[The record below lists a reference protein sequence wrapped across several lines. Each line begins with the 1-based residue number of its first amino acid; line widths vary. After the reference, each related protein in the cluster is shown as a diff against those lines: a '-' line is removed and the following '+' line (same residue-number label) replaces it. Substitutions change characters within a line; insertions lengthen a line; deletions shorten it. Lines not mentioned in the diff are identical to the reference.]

1 MLKEY
6 LVKKALDASFIV
18 AKEAVRGILREK
30 KVRLTTTRDEIQ
42 ASLEMHIQSI
52 NNWSEEVSFNDLRKA
67 KLTTEVFIPLDLF
80 VYPRRIRIHAH
91 ESIQSIPLAK
101 LFAEDPRHFILL
113 GQPGAGKT
121 TSMKY
126 LCQLLLH
133 DEQFHPERFSFPIL
147 VRCRELSKEIDQS
160 DATFLFDYIFRT
172 LGLRL
177 RLPTSLKG
185 NDRYIRAERNALRQ
199 KVVINFLESLRV
211 LLIVDGFDEIAKYAY
226 REKCL
231 SDITK
236 LANQLNK
243 STLVLTSRTGDFD
256 YNVPNAGQYEICP
269 LNESQITS
277 FANAWLEDPK
287 RAKDFLGKVKKTPF
301 ADAAIRP
308 LTLAHLCA
316 IYDRIEDIPEKPK
329 TIYKKIVGL
338 LLEEWDQQRSIKRKS
353 KYAHFEPDR
362 KYDFLCHLAYALT
375 VILRTTVFSSED
387 LLRVYH
393 EIRDEFGLEEREARR
408 VIAEIETH
416 NGLFLQSGYE
426 QYEFAHKSLQEFLA
440 AEFLVKLPSIPQ
452 WNRLSRLPNEAAI
465 AVAVSSSPGTYF
477 AELVFRRL
485 NKQLLTDDFLRAFL
499 TRLLIEKPDLRS
511 EASVQLA
518 LLSLLSQYLDMN
530 FVKGGQPWSFQADAL
545 LNGWESFIK
554 KYHSKSLIRVLQC
567 YESERIYDTKQT
579 DLIHRLTLD
588 RKSVANDLQRLMSVF
603 PKTLLLR
610 TSLIHHKSKRT

>member
-1 MLKEY
+1 M
-6 LVKKALDASFIV
+6 DA
-18 AKEAVRGILREK
+18 R
-30 KVRLTTTRDEIQ
+30 
-42 ASLEMHIQSI
+42 
-52 NNWSEEVSFNDLRKA
+52 
-67 KLTTEVFIPLDLF
+67 
-80 VYPRRIRIHAH
+80 
-91 ESIQSIPLAK
+91 ESIQSIALAK
-101 LFAEDPRHFILL
+101 LFDEDPRHFILL

-147 VRCRELSKEIDQS
+147 IRCRELSKEISQS
-160 DATFLFDYIFRT
+160 EPTFLFDYVFRT

-177 RLPTSLKG
+177 RLPRSLKG
-185 NDRYIRAERNALRQ
+185 DDRYIRAERNALRQ
-199 KVVINFLESLRV
+199 KLVINFLESLRV
-211 LLIVDGFDEIAKYAY
+211 LLIVDGFDEIAKHAY

-231 SDITK
+231 SDVTK
-236 LANQLNK
+236 LTNQLTR

-269 LNESQITS
+269 LNDNQISS

-287 RAKDFLGKVKKTPF
+287 RAKDFLAKVKKTPF
-301 ADAAIRP
+301 ADTAIRP

-316 IYDRIEDIPEKPK
+316 IYDRIGDIPEKPK
-329 TIYKKIVGL
+329 TIYKKIVAL
-338 LLEEWDQQRSIKRKS
+338 LLEEWDQQRSIKRRS

-362 KYDFLCHLAYALT
+362 KYDFLCHIAYALT
-375 VILRTTVFSSED
+375 VGLRTTVFSSDD
-387 LLRVYH
+387 LLRVYKRIH
-393 EIRDEFGLEEREARR
+393 DEFGLEEREARR

-426 QYEFAHKSLQEFLA
+426 QYEFAHKSLQEFLT
-440 AEFLVKLPSIPQ
+440 AEFIVKLPSIPQ
-452 WNRLSRLPNEAAI
+452 WHTLSRLPNEAAI
-465 AVAVSSSPGTYF
+465 AVALSLSPGTYF
-477 AELVFRRL
+477 AELVFRTL
-485 NKQLLTDDFLRAFL
+485 NRQPLTDDFLRAFL

-554 KYHSKSLIRVLQC
+554 KYHSKSLVEILQR
-567 YESERIYDTKQT
+567 YESERIYDTRQS
-579 DLIHRLTLD
+579 DLIHRLTFD
-588 RKSVANDLQRLMSVF
+588 ANSVPNHLQRLTSFF
-603 PKTLLLR
+603 PRTLLVR
-610 TSLIHHKSKRT
+610 TSLIHYKGKRR